1 LAPVVERLLAEIE
14 SLVARGKE
22 LSGEAQGAVMVA
34 ALPSVAA
41 TLLPRII
48 ATFAKRHRG
57 VVIRVMDVAAQGVAE
72 LVLSGEADLG
82 VGIEDETKAGLYF
95 TPLFHDRMC
104 LVLPAGSALLR
115 KRRIGLA
122 DLTPHPLI
130 LPARGSSVR
139 ALVEKAFVALGLK
152 LAPAYEVSLM
162 STVAGMVRAGLGIA
176 ILPAASFDMGEL
188 AGLRLRSLSD
198 PALAR
203 EVGLLRR
210 TSAAASPAVE
220 SFVQEVIG
228 SPAIAAL
235 RRVSR
240 RRH

>member
-1 LAPVVERLLAEIE
+1 
-14 SLVARGKE
+14 
-22 LSGEAQGAVMVA
+22 
-34 ALPSVAA
+34 
-41 TLLPRII
+41 
-48 ATFAKRHRG
+48 
-57 VVIRVMDVAAQGVAE
+57 
-72 LVLSGEADLG
+72 
-82 VGIEDETKAGLYF
+82 
-95 TPLFHDRMC
+95 
-104 LVLPAGSALLR
+104 LPAGSALLR